1 MKKITKELP
10 LGTKISRNRDL
21 DFMLLDKD
29 CWTLHAIRQVLGTVI
44 EELEILHERIDVV
57 SAQTD
62 AEFERVYSSL
72 NAIE

>member
-1 MKKITKELP
+1 MKKTTKELP
-10 LGTKISRNRDL
+10 FGTKISRNRDL
-21 DFMLLDKD
+21 DCMLLDKD